1 MHPIQAPADEGGG
14 PDLVLYTTDAAVA
27 IQVQG
32 EETGMVHDER
42 GDAHVQEPED
52 EGGGDIRA
60 IDTHHGVEPAGGHE
74 YHDGSP
80 IQGGDGDEGPQDD
93 EQDHGPL
100 GGRHRQG
107 GEEEDDDDKAV
118 PDDPEGGEA
127 VPTSD
132 NTEAEDMKFMMSK
145 ISILARRGG
154 GHNETCGCAHFILV
168 TKAALL
174 FPRSPC

>member
-1 MHPIQAPADEGGG
+1 
-14 PDLVLYTTDAAVA
+14 
-27 IQVQG
+27 
-32 EETGMVHDER
+32 MVHDER

-60 IDTHHGVEPAGGHE
+60 IVAHHDVEPAGGHE

-80 IQGGDGDEGPQDD
+80 VQGGDGDEAPQDD
-93 EQDHGPL
+93 DQDHGPL

-107 GEEEDDDDKAV
+107 GEEGDDDKAV
-118 PDDPEGGEA
+118 PDNPEGGEA

-132 NTEAEDMKFMMSK
+132 TTEAEDMKYMMPK

-154 GHNETCGCAHFILV
+154 GHNETCGNALFILV
-168 TKAALL
+168 AQSAMH
-174 FPRSPC
+174 FPRVPRWIHLASEAPSDNSP